1 MPDPVF
7 PPALQNGDQVALI
20 SPAGPTRDA
29 AASEQ
34 GVRRLMRWGLTPLM
48 GSAALQAK
56 GYLAGDDTA
65 RLADLQAALDDP
77 SLKAIF
83 CMRGGYGVTRLL
95 PKLDW
100 RGFAKSPKP
109 IVGYSDVTALLAAA
123 HKVVGAVGIH
133 GPMVATKDDLA
144 FDAAGEALQKKLLFD
159 PKPPGRLAPVGGEPA
174 PWTLFAGEAEGPLIG
189 GNLSLLSALQG
200 TPFAPDATGA
210 IVFIEEVE
218 EEPYRID
225 RMLTQLAQSGFLKQA
240 AGVVFGD
247 FARCNAPGGTEET
260 NLSWVLKDR
269 CRALGIPVATGFP
282 FGHRGKSWSLPY
294 GARAKLDA
302 PAGKPAVLSLLQS
315 AVRVRKTNR

>member
-7 PPALQNGDQVALI
+7 PPALQNGDQVALV

-48 GSAALQAK
+48 GAAALQSK
-56 GYLAGDDTA
+56 GYLAGDDAA
-65 RLADLQAALDDP
+65 RRADLQAALDDP
-77 SLKAIF
+77 TLKAIF

-95 PKLDW
+95 AGLDW

-109 IVGYSDVTALLAAA
+109 IIGYSDVTALLAAA
-123 HKVVGAVGIH
+123 FKFTGAVGIH

-159 PKPPGRLAPVGGEPA
+159 AKAPGRLAPVAGEP
-174 PWTLFAGEAEGPLIG
+174 PPSTLFPGEAEGALIG
-189 GNLSLLSALQG
+189 GNLSLLAALQG

-210 IVFIEEVE
+210 LVFIEEVE

-225 RMLTQLAQSGFLKQA
+225 RMLTQLVQSGFLSKA

-260 NLSWVLKDR
+260 NLAWVLKDR
-269 CRALGIPVATGFP
+269 CRALGVPVATGFP
-282 FGHRGKSWSLPY
+282 FGHRAKAWSLPF
-294 GARAKLDA
+294 GARARLEA
-302 PAGKPAVLSLLQS
+302 PAAKPASLTLLQS
-315 AVRVRKTNR
+315 AVRVRKANR